1 MSDTTA
7 DVSPDQKIR
16 NGMDPSY
23 KAGALIAGMRPFTA
37 QSAHQIID
45 EIKRQIEAVR
55 SGDLSRGKAM
65 LVAQAE
71 ALDVLF
77 YNFLNKAQKA
87 EKAQDTEAAIAW
99 LALAVKAVEGASIVV
114 SRLQNEPA

>member
-7 DVSPDQKIR
+7 QPSDKQTQI
-16 NGMDPSY
+16 GMDPAY
-23 KAGALIAGMRPFTA
+23 KAGVLIAGMRPYNT
-37 QSAHQIID
+37 QGAHHIVD

-87 EKAQDTEAAIAW
+87 EKHKT
-99 LALAVKAVEGASIVV
+99 LKLP
-114 SRLQNEPA
+114 SRGLPSL

>member
-7 DVSPDQKIR
+7 QLSDKQTQI
-16 NGMDPSY
+16 GMDPAY
-23 KAGALIAGMRPFTA
+23 KAGSLIAGMRPCNT
-37 QSAHQIID
+37 QGAHHIVD